1 MKLTNGSGSSANPGG
16 PSVQSTAE
24 ERSTDSARAGPE
36 SPAPEN
42 SGNRPTLHVEIGDVW
57 WIPEQFNGYP
67 GGKDRFCLVA
77 GLETSRGL
85 ALSTR
90 VHFIPGSTKP
100 GRTKSANPEII
111 FQAGEAGLPE
121 LTYFSFWFS
130 NDLGIET
137 LTSCGRLCGKVD
149 AQRLPEIRKA
159 IAACRRPGLKRV
171 ASC

>member
-1 MKLTNGSGSSANPGG
+1 MKLPNGSGLSANAGG
-16 PSVQSTAE
+16 PSVQGPAE
-24 ERSTDSARAGPE
+24 ELSTDSARARPE
-36 SPAPEN
+36 SLAPEN
-42 SGNRPTLHVEIGDVW
+42 SENRPHTPVEVGDVW

-67 GGKDRFCLVA
+67 GGKDRFCLVV

-85 ALSTR
+85 ALSGR

-100 GRTKSANPEII
+100 GRTKSANPEIV

-130 NDLGIET
+130 SDLGIQT
-137 LTSCGRLCGKVD
+137 LTSCGRRCGKVD